1 TTSVT
6 FMSKAAIELGVPEK
20 LGLKKQIKPVQGI
33 RQLSKKDMKLN
44 AEMPSIEVDPQTYEV
59 IVDGKLMTCEPAEVL
74 PMAQR
79 YFLF

>member
-1 TTSVT
+1 
-6 FMSKAAIELGVPEK
+6 
-20 LGLKKQIKPVQGI
+20 
-33 RQLSKKDMKLN
+33 MKLN

-59 IVDGKLMTCEPAEVL
+59 IVDGELMTCEPAEVL

>member
-1 TTSVT
+1 
-6 FMSKAAIELGVPEK
+6 MSKAAIELGVPEK

-33 RQLSKKDMKLN
+33 RRLSKSDMKLN
-44 AEMPSIEVDPQTYEV
+44 AEMPKIEVDPQTYEV
-59 IVDGKLMTCEPAEVL
+59 MVDGELVTCEPAEIL